1 MKAVVNQNTC
11 IGCGLCVG
19 ICPDVFSMDSDTK
32 AIAISGPVPAQL
44 EDDVVSA
51 KDGCPVEA
59 ISI

>member
-19 ICPDVFSMDSDTK
+19 TCPDVFSMDSDTK
-32 AIAISGPVPAQL
+32 AVAINRPVPVQL
-44 EDDVVSA
+44 EEDVVSA
-51 KDGCPVEA
+51 KDSCPVNA

>member
-19 ICPDVFSMDSDTK
+19 TCPDVFSMDSDTK
-32 AIAISGPVPAQL
+32 AVAINQPVPAQL
-44 EDDVVSA
+44 EEDVVSA
-51 KDGCPVEA
+51 KDSCPVNA